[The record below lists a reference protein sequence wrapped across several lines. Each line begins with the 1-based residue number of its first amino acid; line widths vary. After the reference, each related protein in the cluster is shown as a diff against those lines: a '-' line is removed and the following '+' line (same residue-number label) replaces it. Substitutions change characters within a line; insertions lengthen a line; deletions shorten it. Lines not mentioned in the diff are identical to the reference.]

1 MKIDADHDIPTPFVS
16 TGQKVLSQWIDDNDH
31 MNVGWY
37 LRAFDEG
44 FDTTYA
50 ALGLGYD
57 LIHSR
62 RFSTMT
68 VDTHVSYHREL
79 LLDAPLRITCQ
90 LVDCDR
96 KRAHWLQAMY
106 HADEGY
112 LAATAEWL
120 ILFIDMTKRKV
131 APMPDDI
138 FDRMLRVRSA
148 HAALPLPVPL
158 GRTISIGNRSS
169 R

>member
-1 MKIDADHDIPTPFVS
+1 MKTAADSPIPAPFVS
-16 TGQKVLSQWIDDNDH
+16 LGQKVLPEWIDGNDH
-31 MNVGWY
+31 MNVGFY
-37 LRAFDEG
+37 LRAFDQG
-44 FDTTYA
+44 FDTTYE

-57 LIHSR
+57 LIKTR
-62 RFSTMT
+62 GFSTMT

-96 KRAHWLQAMY
+96 KRAHWIQAMY
-106 HADEGY
+106 HADDGY

-131 APMPDDI
+131 GSMPDDI
-138 FDRMLRVRSA
+138 FARMERVKAA

-158 GRTISIGNRSS
+158 GRTISISNR
-169 R
+169 RA